1 MRALV
6 LSILLGATAIA
17 APAQAWVAS
26 NGFVVQRIDDMRFQV
41 NSRGRLGPS
50 NAWCAA
56 GDYVIKNLGLPFATP
71 IWRAS
76 PTPQRGGEPIV
87 FTLVPSEQHYETG
100 LAQIGNDTGSV
111 SASLAQ
117 QLCWVSSSRGWRHD

>member
-6 LSILLGATAIA
+6 LSFLLGAVAVA

-26 NGFVVQRIDDMRFQV
+26 NGFVVQRIDDMHFQV

-56 GDYVIKNLGLPFATP
+56 GDYVIKVMGLPFSTP

-87 FTLVPSEQHYETG
+87 FTLSPSDQHYETG
-100 LAQIGNDTGSV
+100 LVQIGNNSNTV

-117 QLCWVSSSRGWRHD
+117 QMCWVSSTRGWSRE

>member
-1 MRALV
+1 MRAFLISA
-6 LSILLGATAIA
+6 LIGATSLA

-26 NGFVVQRIDDMRFQV
+26 NGFVVQPIDALHFQV
-41 NSRGRLGPS
+41 NSRGRLGPT

-56 GDYVIKNLGLPFATP
+56 GDYVIKNLGLPYPTM

-76 PTPQRGGEPIV
+76 PPPQAGGAPIV
-87 FTLVPSEQHYETG
+87 FTLDPSDQRYDTG
-100 LAQIGNDTGSV
+100 LAQIGNKSGGV

-117 QLCWVSSSRGWRHD
+117 QLCWVGSSRGYRD

>member
-1 MRALV
+1 MRALL
-6 LSILLGATAIA
+6 LSVLLGATALA
-17 APAQAWVAS
+17 APAQAWVAR
-26 NGFVVQRIDDMRFQV
+26 NGFVVERIDDMHFQV

-56 GDYVIKNLGLPFATP
+56 GDYVVSVLGLPFATP

-76 PTPQRGGEPIV
+76 PTPQRGGDPIV
-87 FTLVPSEQHYETG
+87 FTLVPSDRHYETG
-100 LAQIGNDTGSV
+100 LAQIGNDSNSV

-117 QLCWVSSSRGWRHD
+117 QLCWVSGTRGWRND

>member
-1 MRALV
+1 MRTLLLSAL
-6 LSILLGATAIA
+6 LATAALA

-26 NGFVVQRIDDMRFQV
+26 NGFVVERIDDLHFQV

-76 PTPQRGGEPIV
+76 PKPQRGGDPIL
-87 FTLVPSEQHYETG
+87 FTLVPSDRHYETG
-100 LAQIGNDTGSV
+100 LAQIGNETGAV

-117 QLCWVSSSRGWRHD
+117 QLCWVSGSRGWSLD